1 MLGWGTWPL
10 DSLVQTH
17 VEVPVPQTAHSTT
30 QLLQGS
36 QALGMRWAHCPGT
49 HWNPLGP
56 SMGRH
61 GAQFDCAYT
70 SRSKCVVCMSF
81 LGEPALGRHV
91 PWWPPCEGLGLR
103 GAFPPWAKLSVFANQ
118 RVVATGPRGEWDSGV
133 SSS

>member
-61 GAQFDCAYT
+61 GAQCDCAYT

-91 PWWPPCEGLGLR
+91 P
-103 GAFPPWAKLSVFANQ
+103 
-118 RVVATGPRGEWDSGV
+118 
-133 SSS
+133 